1 MGPANLLYLEPSGWK
16 STMVGF
22 PYDDLNHWKSIY
34 PTSVYI
40 EQNQKVA
47 EGFER
52 GIHYLEKALEK
63 ETDPTIQQMLK
74 TDLRRANGIKC
85 YFRSIVNQA
94 SFIVYRDENHCEK
107 MKEAILQE
115 MENVKEFIPLCDAD
129 PTFGYE
135 SSNHYFYVR
144 NDLVEK
150 VINLEW
156 ILHQLTNDN
165 K

>member
-1 MGPANLLYLEPSGWK
+1 
-16 STMVGF
+16 
-22 PYDDLNHWKSIY
+22 
-34 PTSVYI
+34 
-40 EQNQKVA
+40 
-47 EGFER
+47 
-52 GIHYLEKALEK
+52 
-63 ETDPTIQQMLK
+63 
-74 TDLRRANGIKC
+74 
-85 YFRSIVNQA
+85 
-94 SFIVYRDENHCEK
+94 

-115 MENVKEFIPLCDAD
+115 MENVKEFIPLCAAD